1 MSPPVVVELHEWEV
15 RGPRGKPGDPLGGR
29 GLESA
34 ADRALCERL
43 AQERR
48 LIVRELAHGLEIEA
62 TSHVGRIDL
71 GPLRIT
77 ITPKLGE
84 DRLLRLLRYA
94 YGLRDLHLV
103 GEARFGQDGALL
115 EELVAKQLHAEA
127 RELWSRGLDRRYV
140 AVAEELGSPRGRID
154 MNAVARRIGPPR
166 PTLPCGHH
174 VRREDSAL
182 NRALLAGLRL
192 GARVAEDRGLAALLT
207 RLADTLAVD
216 VREVPPS
223 ASLLSRARASLDRL
237 SAAYEPALSLV
248 RLLFEGAAPA
258 LDDAEEPAIALPG
271 FLFDMNRFFQALLDR
286 FLKENLPKCEVRSE
300 QRLSEMMRYAPGENP
315 RGRRPPRPRPDF
327 MVIGPDGSRA
337 ILDAKYRDLWQHEL
351 PRDMLYQLAIY
362 ALSGADGGTATILY
376 PTAAKGAR
384 RARIEIREP
393 LRGGTRASVL
403 LQPVDLEE
411 LDAAIGAGDT
421 KAGRQARREMA
432 RRVALG

>member
-1 MSPPVVVELHEWEV
+1 VSTPIVLELHEWE
-15 RGPRGKPGDPLGGR
+15 RRRPEGKPDDPLAGR
-29 GLESA
+29 RIESA

-43 AQERR
+43 ARERR
-48 LIVRELAHGLEIEA
+48 LIVRELAHGLEIET
-62 TSHVGRIDL
+62 TSHVGRIHL

-77 ITPKLGE
+77 IAPKLGG
-84 DRLLRLLRYA
+84 DRLVRLLRYA
-94 YGLRDLHLV
+94 YGLRNLHLV

-115 EELVAKQLHAEA
+115 EDLVAKQLYAEA

-140 AVAEELGSPRGRID
+140 TVAEELGSPRGRID
-154 MNAVARRIGPPR
+154 MNALARRIGPPR
-166 PTLPCGHH
+166 STLPCGHH

-192 GARVAEDRGLAALLT
+192 GARVADDWGIAASIT

-216 VREVPPS
+216 VRDVPPS
-223 ASLLSRARASLDRL
+223 TSLLSRARGSLDRL

-248 RLLFEGAAPA
+248 ALLFEGVAPA
-258 LDDAEEPAIALPG
+258 LDDAGEPAIALPG
-271 FLFDMNRFFQALLDR
+271 FLFDMNHFFQALLDR
-286 FLKENLPKCEVRSE
+286 FLKENLHECEVRSE
-300 QRLSEMMRYAPGENP
+300 QRLCDMMLYAPEENP

-327 MVIGPDGSRA
+327 IVIGPDGSRA

-351 PRDMLYQLAIY
+351 PREMLYQLAIY

-376 PTAAKGAR
+376 PTVARGAR

-421 KAGRQARREMA
+421 TSGRQARREMA